1 MKRHLAGVPVKKNV
15 CYNESWL
22 VKNDNQPCP
31 TLFSPCIEGD
41 SQCSHPTGKR
51 RRDTPVI
58 QELMNRA
65 DQRGFLT
72 FEDVLEV
79 LEGDEGEDVVA
90 LEALLDE
97 LDELGIE
104 LRRADDRTAD
114 PILDDS
120 FEQEELRDPEIGDI
134 EAVSPDDPVGLYF
147 RQMAQEPLLTAQD
160 EIMLARRIEL
170 GKDAQEWLLRLRK
183 LSNDIQELRTVMM
196 TIRRTYQN
204 IETQTLLSRKSQEV
218 GLLTQIF
225 EDAHHLSARMADL
238 PLDEELAYRLQHHTH
253 NLESVLPG
261 TRQDYAWTETI
272 RETMNK
278 GTLSNGAFKA
288 VDFAASLT
296 GIECC
301 TNIASVMMEDGQ
313 AAREHLGRANTR
325 LVVSIAKRYMGQ
337 GLPFPDLI
345 QEGNVGLMRAVDK
358 YDYRR
363 GNRFST
369 YATWWI
375 RQAITRALA
384 QKTRTIRIPLHM
396 TERIRQMYRT
406 AQNLEQKLG
415 RRPTPEEIAIEMDV
429 QPDAIR
435 SMMDASQHAIALE
448 RPVGDD
454 GDSEFGDFLED
465 QDTPSPVESATQNLL
480 QETIEE
486 VLSELTPRQSHI
498 LRLRFGLG
506 GGEPHTLEEIANKFG
521 LSRERIRQLEKEALR
536 RLRHPRLAHNLRD
549 YLH

>member
-1 MKRHLAGVPVKKNV
+1 M
-15 CYNESWL
+15 
-22 VKNDNQPCP
+22 
-31 TLFSPCIEGD
+31 
-41 SQCSHPTGKR
+41 
-51 RRDTPVI
+51 I
-58 QELMNRA
+58 QELLNRA
-65 DQRGFLT
+65 DQRGYIT
-72 FEDVLEV
+72 FDDVLEV
-79 LEGDEGEDVVA
+79 LDEEGDDATSIE
-90 LEALLDE
+90 LILYE

-104 LRRADDRTAD
+104 LRQESEAPTHISITEEIDLDFEPEEILQD
-114 PILDDS
+114 PGV
-120 FEQEELRDPEIGDI
+120 GDI
-134 EAVSPDDPVGLYF
+134 NAVSADDPVGLYF
-147 RQMAQEPLLTAQD
+147 RQMAQEPLLTAQE
-160 EIMLARRIEL
+160 EIELAKRIEI
-170 GKDAQEWLLRLRK
+170 GKKARERLIRMHEREQRSAAWGGHMQK
-183 LSNDIQELRTVMM
+183 LV
-196 TIRRTYQN
+196 Y
-204 IETQTLLSRKSQEV
+204 
-218 GLLTQIF
+218 
-225 EDAHHLSARMADL
+225 
-238 PLDEELAYRLQHHTH
+238 
-253 NLESVLPG
+253 
-261 TRQDYAWTETI
+261 
-272 RETMNK
+272 
-278 GTLSNGAFKA
+278 
-288 VDFAASLT
+288 
-296 GIECC
+296 
-301 TNIASVMMEDGQ
+301 DGQ

-406 AQNLEQKLG
+406 AQSLEQNLG
-415 RRPTPEEIAIEMDV
+415 RRPTPEEIAGEMELPADS
-429 QPDAIR
+429 IR
-435 SMMDASQHAIALE
+435 NMMDASQHAIALE

-454 GDSEFGDFLED
+454 GDSEFGDFIED
-465 QDTPSPVESATQNLL
+465 QDSPSPVDAATQHLL
-480 QETIEE
+480 EETIEE

-549 YLH
+549 YLG

>member
-1 MKRHLAGVPVKKNV
+1 MVPVSDTSGG
-15 CYNESWL
+15 NE
-22 VKNDNQPCP
+22 
-31 TLFSPCIEGD
+31 TL
-41 SQCSHPTGKR
+41 
-51 RRDTPVI
+51 VI

-65 DQRGFLT
+65 DQRGYVT
-72 FEDVLEV
+72 FEDVLE
-79 LEGDEGEDVVA
+79 LLDEDSDDVNA
-90 LEALLDE
+90 IEAVLDE

-104 LRRADDRTAD
+104 LRQDVPDDDIDQREREFEAEEETHD
-114 PILDDS
+114 PGV
-120 FEQEELRDPEIGDI
+120 GDI
-134 EAVSPDDPVGLYF
+134 NAVSADDPVGLYF
-147 RQMAQEPLLTAQD
+147 RQMAQEPLLTAQE
-160 EIMLARRIEL
+160 EIGLAKRIEA
-170 GKDAQEWLLRLRK
+170 GREAMARLA
-183 LSNDIQELRTVMM
+183 EV
-196 TIRRTYQN
+196 
-204 IETQTLLSRKSQEV
+204 EV
-218 GLLTQIF
+218 G
-225 EDAHHLSARMADL
+225 S
-238 PLDEELAYRLQHHTH
+238 EEYERLQ
-253 NLESVLPG
+253 
-261 TRQDYAWTETI
+261 QI
-272 RETMNK
+272 
-278 GTLSNGAFKA
+278 
-288 VDFAASLT
+288 
-296 GIECC
+296 
-301 TNIASVMMEDGQ
+301 IADGQ

-358 YDYRR
+358 YDYKR

-406 AQNLEQKLG
+406 AQVLEQTLG
-415 RRPTPEEIAIEMDV
+415 HRPTPEEIAKEMELPPESV
-429 QPDAIR
+429 R
-435 SMMDASQHAIALE
+435 GMMDASQHAIALE

-454 GDSEFGDFLED
+454 GDSEFGDFIED
-465 QDTPSPVESATQNLL
+465 QDSPSPVEAATQHLL

-549 YLH
+549 YLS

>member
-1 MKRHLAGVPVKKNV
+1 M
-15 CYNESWL
+15 
-22 VKNDNQPCP
+22 
-31 TLFSPCIEGD
+31 
-41 SQCSHPTGKR
+41 
-51 RRDTPVI
+51 I
-58 QELMNRA
+58 QELLNRA
-65 DQRGFLT
+65 DQRGYVT
-72 FEDVLEV
+72 FEDVMEV
-79 LEGDEGEDVVA
+79 LDEDGDDVTA
-90 LEALLDE
+90 IETILYE
-97 LDELGIE
+97 LDELGVE
-104 LRRADDRTAD
+104 LRQDNEPND
-114 PILDDS
+114 PLLLAEEGDLEFEPEEIL
-120 FEQEELRDPEIGDI
+120 QDPTVGDI
-134 EAVSPDDPVGLYF
+134 SAVSADDPVGLYF
-147 RQMAQEPLLTAQD
+147 RQMAQEPLLTALE
-160 EIMLARRIEL
+160 EIDLAKRIEM
-170 GKDAQEWLLRLRK
+170 GKQARETLLRMGSRDLYSDAWIAHLEK
-183 LSNDIQELRTVMM
+183 LV
-196 TIRRTYQN
+196 Y
-204 IETQTLLSRKSQEV
+204 
-218 GLLTQIF
+218 
-225 EDAHHLSARMADL
+225 
-238 PLDEELAYRLQHHTH
+238 
-253 NLESVLPG
+253 
-261 TRQDYAWTETI
+261 
-272 RETMNK
+272 
-278 GTLSNGAFKA
+278 
-288 VDFAASLT
+288 
-296 GIECC
+296 
-301 TNIASVMMEDGQ
+301 DGQ

-358 YDYRR
+358 YDYKR

-406 AQNLEQKLG
+406 AQSLEQSLG
-415 RRPTPEEIAIEMDV
+415 RRPAPEEIAAEMDL
-429 QPDAIR
+429 PADTIR

-454 GDSEFGDFLED
+454 GDSEFGDFIED
-465 QDTPSPVESATQNLL
+465 QDLPSPVESATQHLL

-549 YLH
+549 YLG

>member
-1 MKRHLAGVPVKKNV
+1 M
-15 CYNESWL
+15 
-22 VKNDNQPCP
+22 
-31 TLFSPCIEGD
+31 
-41 SQCSHPTGKR
+41 R
-51 RRDTPVI
+51 RRQEAVVL
-58 QELMNRA
+58 QELLNRA
-65 DQRGFLT
+65 DQRGYVT

-79 LEGDEGEDVVA
+79 LDEDGDDVNA
-90 LEALLDE
+90 IETILYE

-104 LRRADDRTAD
+104 LRQESE
-114 PILDDS
+114 PSDS
-120 FEQEELRDPEIGDI
+120 FILAEEGEAEFEPEEILQDPTVGDI
-134 EAVSPDDPVGLYF
+134 SAVSADDPVGLYF
-147 RQMAQEPLLTAQD
+147 RQMAQEPLLTAQE
-160 EIMLARRIEL
+160 EIELAKRIEL
-170 GKDAQEWLLRLRK
+170 GKQARD
-183 LSNDIQELRTVMM
+183 T
-196 TIRRTYQN
+196 
-204 IETQTLLSRKSQEV
+204 LSRLGSREMYS
-218 GLLTQIF
+218 
-225 EDAHHLSARMADL
+225 DAWLAHLEKLVS
-238 PLDEELAYRLQHHTH
+238 
-253 NLESVLPG
+253 
-261 TRQDYAWTETI
+261 
-272 RETMNK
+272 
-278 GTLSNGAFKA
+278 
-288 VDFAASLT
+288 
-296 GIECC
+296 
-301 TNIASVMMEDGQ
+301 DGQ

-406 AQNLEQKLG
+406 AQGLEQSLG
-415 RRPTPEEIAIEMDV
+415 RRPSPEEIAGEMDLPADTV
-429 QPDAIR
+429 RA
-435 SMMDASQHAIALE
+435 MMDASQHAIALE

-454 GDSEFGDFLED
+454 GDSEFGDFIED
-465 QDTPSPVESATQNLL
+465 QDSPSPVESATQHLL

-549 YLH
+549 YLG

>member
-1 MKRHLAGVPVKKNV
+1 M
-15 CYNESWL
+15 
-22 VKNDNQPCP
+22 
-31 TLFSPCIEGD
+31 
-41 SQCSHPTGKR
+41 
-51 RRDTPVI
+51 I

-65 DQRGFLT
+65 DRRGYVT

-79 LEGDEGEDVVA
+79 IEAEGEDVGA
-90 LEALLDE
+90 IEAVLDE
-97 LDELGIE
+97 LDDLGIE
-104 LRRADDRTAD
+104 LRQDDNDAVVADTVVDVD
-114 PILDDS
+114 EE
-120 FEQEELRDPEIGDI
+120 FEPEQIRDPEVGDI
-134 EAVSPDDPVGLYF
+134 NAVSPDDPVGLYF
-147 RQMAQEPLLTAQD
+147 RQMAQEPLLTAD
-160 EIMLARRIEL
+160 EEIELAKRIERGKELSEKLEKL
-170 GKDAQEWLLRLRK
+170 GRHSFDPDKLAEMDAL
-183 LSNDIQELRTVMM
+183 
-196 TIRRTYQN
+196 
-204 IETQTLLSRKSQEV
+204 
-218 GLLTQIF
+218 IF
-225 EDAHHLSARMADL
+225 
-238 PLDEELAYRLQHHTH
+238 
-253 NLESVLPG
+253 
-261 TRQDYAWTETI
+261 
-272 RETMNK
+272 
-278 GTLSNGAFKA
+278 
-288 VDFAASLT
+288 
-296 GIECC
+296 
-301 TNIASVMMEDGQ
+301 DGQ
-313 AAREHLGRANTR
+313 SAREHLGRANTR

-358 YDYRR
+358 YDYKR

-406 AQNLEQKLG
+406 AQTLEQKLG
-415 RRPTPEEIAIEMDV
+415 RRPSPEEIATEMGMPAENV
-429 QPDAIR
+429 R

-454 GDSEFGDFLED
+454 GDSEFGDFIED
-465 QDTPSPVESATQNLL
+465 QDTPSPVESATQHLL

-549 YLH
+549 YLN

>member
-1 MKRHLAGVPVKKNV
+1 M
-15 CYNESWL
+15 
-22 VKNDNQPCP
+22 
-31 TLFSPCIEGD
+31 
-41 SQCSHPTGKR
+41 
-51 RRDTPVI
+51 I
-58 QELMNRA
+58 QELLNRA
-65 DQRGFLT
+65 DQRGFVT

-79 LEGDEGEDVVA
+79 LDEDGDDVTA
-90 LEALLDE
+90 IETILYE
-97 LDELGIE
+97 LDELGVE
-104 LRRADDRTAD
+104 LRQENEPPD
-114 PILDDS
+114 PLLLA
-120 FEQEELRDPEIGDI
+120 EEGDPEFEPEEILQDPTVGDI
-134 EAVSPDDPVGLYF
+134 SAVSADDPVGLYF
-147 RQMAQEPLLTAQD
+147 RQMAQEPLLTAIE
-160 EIMLARRIEL
+160 EIDLAKRIEM
-170 GKDAQEWLLRLRK
+170 GKQARDTLLRMG
-183 LSNDIQELRTVMM
+183 SQELYSEAW
-196 TIRRTYQN
+196 I
-204 IETQTLLSRKSQEV
+204 
-218 GLLTQIF
+218 
-225 EDAHHLSARMADL
+225 AHL
-238 PLDEELAYRLQHHTH
+238 ERL
-253 NLESVLPG
+253 V
-261 TRQDYAWTETI
+261 Y
-272 RETMNK
+272 
-278 GTLSNGAFKA
+278 
-288 VDFAASLT
+288 
-296 GIECC
+296 
-301 TNIASVMMEDGQ
+301 DGQ

-358 YDYRR
+358 YDYKR

-406 AQNLEQKLG
+406 AQSLEQSLG
-415 RRPTPEEIAIEMDV
+415 RRPSPEEIADQMELPADT
-429 QPDAIR
+429 IR

-454 GDSEFGDFLED
+454 GDSEFGDFIED
-465 QDTPSPVESATQNLL
+465 QDSPSPVESATQHLL

-549 YLH
+549 YLS

>member
-1 MKRHLAGVPVKKNV
+1 M
-15 CYNESWL
+15 
-22 VKNDNQPCP
+22 
-31 TLFSPCIEGD
+31 
-41 SQCSHPTGKR
+41 
-51 RRDTPVI
+51 I
-58 QELMNRA
+58 QELLSRA
-65 DQRGFLT
+65 ERRGFVT
-72 FEDVLEV
+72 FDDVMELLEDDA
-79 LEGDEGEDVVA
+79 DEANSLDTI
-90 LEALLDE
+90 LDE

-104 LRRADDRTAD
+104 LRQEESGRDD
-114 PILDDS
+114 LDDTD
-120 FEQEELRDPEIGDI
+120 EEYEADAEELQDPLGDI
-134 EAVSPDDPVGLYF
+134 NAVSADDPVGLYF
-147 RQMAQEPLLTAQD
+147 RQMAQEPLLTARE
-160 EIMLARRIEL
+160 EIDLAKRIEA
-170 GKDAQEWLLRLRK
+170 GKEAALKLVTLRR
-183 LSNDIQELRTVMM
+183 NETELRRQAEQL
-196 TIRRTYQN
+196 IR
-204 IETQTLLSRKSQEV
+204 
-218 GLLTQIF
+218 
-225 EDAHHLSARMADL
+225 
-238 PLDEELAYRLQHHTH
+238 
-253 NLESVLPG
+253 
-261 TRQDYAWTETI
+261 
-272 RETMNK
+272 
-278 GTLSNGAFKA
+278 
-288 VDFAASLT
+288 
-296 GIECC
+296 
-301 TNIASVMMEDGQ
+301 DGQ

-406 AQNLEQKLG
+406 AQSLEQTLG
-415 RRPTPEEIAIEMDV
+415 RRPTPEEIAGEMDV
-429 QPDAIR
+429 PADSVR

-454 GDSEFGDFLED
+454 GDSEFGDFIED
-465 QDTPSPVESATQNLL
+465 QDTPSPVESATQHML

-506 GGEPHTLEEIANKFG
+506 GGDPHTLEEIANKFG

-549 YLH
+549 YLI